1 MPQEQICFLPSLSQ
15 NPHQAF
21 SFLEND
27 SKTYM
32 KMKAKK
38 SLKNNTVEGLCY
50 QISRL
55 SVKLQFTS
63 GERTDRS
70 TNGA

>member
-1 MPQEQICFLPSLSQ
+1 
-15 NPHQAF
+15 
-21 SFLEND
+21 
-27 SKTYM
+27 M

-55 SVKLQFTS
+55 SVKLQLPN